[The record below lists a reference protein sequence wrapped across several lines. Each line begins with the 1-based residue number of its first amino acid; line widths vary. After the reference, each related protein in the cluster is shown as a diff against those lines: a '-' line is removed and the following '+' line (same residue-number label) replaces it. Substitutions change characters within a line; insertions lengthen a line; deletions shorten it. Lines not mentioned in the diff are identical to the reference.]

1 MPKVQLDLS
10 DEVHRLLRVEAAVRE
25 LLLARCA
32 AELVE
37 EGLLGGSGSAAVL
50 GGGVPGS
57 AVVAHVVGRVEG
69 QVGRAVVKREESGAW
84 ANAGKDFS
92 RAAVADGSRSAKS
105 KAKGGKG

>member
-25 LLLARCA
+25 LSLARCA

-37 EGLLGGSGSAAVL
+37 EGLSGGSGAAAVL
-50 GGGVPGS
+50 EGGVPGS
-57 AVVAHVVGRVEG
+57 AVVAHVEGRVARVVDRE
-69 QVGRAVVKREESGAW
+69 VGGGWVPR
-84 ANAGKDFS
+84 DFS
-92 RAAVADGSRSAKS
+92 KSAQAEGSRSAKS